1 MHIGWRTIGSGRSI
15 IDVLYRRKHSGRIIQ
30 VDIFCFKDL
39 LILQWST
46 TVGTDSV
53 SRQCVP
59 LCGVSFFLYCIPVPS
74 LYLLSTECLTLFY
87 RHWRS
92 YMQAKGGHGKVIE
105 NSLK

>member
-15 IDVLYRRKHSGRIIQ
+15 IGVLYRRKHSGRIIQ

-105 NSLK
+105 NSLN